1 MVQPEA
7 KVEKNDQKAVEN
19 LDKKLKKAFEKGAT
33 LEKLCKDI
41 TLDQA
46 KALAEFHEI
55 EVDAND
61 TVQVLIEA
69 VVEDYKGE
77 E

>member
-1 MVQPEA
+1 
-7 KVEKNDQKAVEN
+7 
-19 LDKKLKKAFEKGAT
+19 
-33 LEKLCKDI
+33 
-41 TLDQA
+41 LDQA